1 MLFEL
6 MNIELKKYAVDDY
19 VIENVYFD
27 EMLKFVKSEFEML
40 RSDPRIWNGD
50 VEESEEQS

>member
-27 EMLKFVKSEFEML
+27 EMLKLVKSEFEML

-50 VEESEEQS
+50 VEESEKQS